1 MCVGIIPQVCVVVYN
16 YKLKIDTYLM
26 HMPYIYIMM
35 IVYVVTL
42 LYNKGE

>member
-26 HMPYIYIMM
+26 RMPYIYNDDCICSHM
-35 IVYVVTL
+35 IVQ
-42 LYNKGE
+42 